1 MSRKPD
7 ELILEAIV
15 TTESEDGSMHVAPM
29 GPQVSMAM
37 DRWLLKP
44 FQSSATFQNLF
55 RTNRCVVHV
64 VDDALLIAKAVLG
77 KANSFPATFKTGLGF
92 TLEDTCHYYAL
103 SVIEWDVSQ
112 PRALAHCK
120 VVDQHILRPFF
131 GWNRAKHAIVELAIL
146 ASRVAML
153 DSSAILLELD
163 RLRILVEKT
172 GSEREFQAFEMLEN
186 YIRSES

>member
-1 MSRKPD
+1 MTRSPD

-29 GPQVSMAM
+29 GPQVSQSM

-44 FQSSATFQNLF
+44 FQTSTTFRNLQ

-64 VDDALLIAKAVLG
+64 VDDALVIAQAVLG
-77 KANSFPATFKTGLGF
+77 NANSYPANSIPGTGFVL
-92 TLEDTCHYYAL
+92 DNACHWFAL
-103 SVIEWDVSQ
+103 TVTEWDVSH
-112 PRALAHCK
+112 PRALATCQ
-120 VVDQHILRPFF
+120 VVEKQVGRPFF

-146 ASRVAML
+146 ASRVGML
-153 DSSAILLELD
+153 DPSMMQNEID
-163 RLRILVEKT
+163 RLKIMIEKT
-172 GSEREFQAFEMLEN
+172 GSHREFEAFELLSH

>member
-1 MSRKPD
+1 MSRKLD

-29 GPQVSMAM
+29 GPQVSVAM

-44 FQSSATFQNLF
+44 FQSSTTFQNLL

-64 VDDALLIAKAVLG
+64 VDDALLIAQAVLG
-77 KANSFPATFKTGLGF
+77 KANSFPATFKPDLGF
-92 TLEDTCHYYAL
+92 TLEDTCHWYAL
-103 SVIEWDVSQ
+103 SVSEWDVSQ
-112 PRALAHCK
+112 PRALAHCN
-120 VVDQHILRPFF
+120 VVNKHIHRPFF

-163 RLRILVEKT
+163 RLKILVEKT
-172 GSEREFQAFEMLEN
+172 GGQREFQAFEMLESF
-186 YIRSES
+186 IRSEF